1 MFGNNHPMRF
11 HSLRTWLCIA
21 LVMTVGSVLGSLP
34 RAHAQQESAGKRRI
48 LDHAAPAYPPLARSM
63 ALEGTVKVEALV
75 ASDGSVKAVDIKGGH
90 PVLAQAAAK
99 AVRQW
104 KWEPAGHDS
113 REQVEVKFAPE

>member
-1 MFGNNHPMRF
+1 MSF

-21 LVMTVGSVLGSLP
+21 LVMAVGSVLSSFP
-34 RAHAQQESAGKRRI
+34 RAHAQQESTSKRRMVE
-48 LDHAAPAYPPLARSM
+48 HAAPAYPALARSM

-104 KWEPAGHDS
+104 RWEPSGHES
-113 REQVEVKFAPE
+113 REQVEVKFSPE